1 VKFERK
7 GLDPIQFSSKVSY
20 VLNRKRS
27 LKKNDTDEE
36 RKIKHESDRSRSISQ
51 EKNINLIVA
60 KWK

>member
-1 VKFERK
+1 MKFERK
-7 GLDPIQFSSKVSY
+7 ELDSVRFRSKVSY

-27 LKKNDTDEE
+27 LKRDDINEE
-36 RKIKHESDRSRSISQ
+36 RKSSMSLIRSRSISQ